1 MADRPTFE
9 ETNRFWVNLKYWLD
23 ITPTKY
29 KASDFEEWLDDYF
42 KAPKETEEELQK
54 YIDEENEEC
63 SPLNDLEE
71 IVNDRRLTLRTLE

>member
-42 KAPKETEEELQK
+42 KAPKETEEDLQK
-54 YIDEENEEC
+54 YIDEENDEC

-71 IVNDRRLTLRTLE
+71 IVNDR

>member
-71 IVNDRRLTLRTLE
+71 IVNDRQDWSF

>member
-54 YIDEENEEC
+54 YIDDENEEC

-71 IVNDRRLTLRTLE
+71 IVNDR

>member
-63 SPLNDLEE
+63 SPLYDLEE
-71 IVNDRRLTLRTLE
+71 IVNDR

>member
-63 SPLNDLEE
+63 CPLNDLEE
-71 IVNDRRLTLRTLE
+71 IVNDR

>member
-29 KASDFEEWLDDYF
+29 KASDFEKWLDDYF

-71 IVNDRRLTLRTLE
+71 IVNDR

>member
-29 KASDFEEWLDDYF
+29 KASDFEEGLDDYF

-71 IVNDRRLTLRTLE
+71 IVNDR

>member
-1 MADRPTFE
+1 MEDRPTFQ

-71 IVNDRRLTLRTLE
+71 IVNDR

>member
-9 ETNRFWVNLKYWLD
+9 ETNRFWVNLKYCLD

-54 YIDEENEEC
+54 YIDDENEEC

-71 IVNDRRLTLRTLE
+71 IVNDR

>member
-42 KAPKETEEELQK
+42 KAPKENEEELQK

-71 IVNDRRLTLRTLE
+71 IVNDR

>member
-23 ITPTKY
+23 ITPTKQ

-42 KAPKETEEELQK
+42 KAPKETG
-54 YIDEENEEC
+54 
-63 SPLNDLEE
+63 
-71 IVNDRRLTLRTLE
+71 RRITKVY

>member
-29 KASDFEEWLDDYF
+29 KASDFEEWVDDYF

-54 YIDEENEEC
+54 YNDEENEEC

-71 IVNDRRLTLRTLE
+71 IVNDR

>member
-54 YIDEENEEC
+54 YNDEENEEC

-71 IVNDRRLTLRTLE
+71 IVNDR

>member
-54 YIDEENEEC
+54 YIDEETEEC

-71 IVNDRRLTLRTLE
+71 IVNDR

>member
-42 KAPKETEEELQK
+42 QAPKETEEELQK

-71 IVNDRRLTLRTLE
+71 IVNDR

>member
-42 KAPKETEEELQK
+42 KAPNETEEELQK

-71 IVNDRRLTLRTLE
+71 IVNDR

>member
-71 IVNDRRLTLRTLE
+71 IVK

>member
-29 KASDFEEWLDDYF
+29 KANDFEEWLDDYF

-71 IVNDRRLTLRTLE
+71 IVNDR

>member
-42 KAPKETEEELQK
+42 KAPKETEEELQN

-71 IVNDRRLTLRTLE
+71 IVNDR

>member
-23 ITPTKY
+23 ITPTIY

-71 IVNDRRLTLRTLE
+71 IVNDR

>member
-29 KASDFEEWLDDYF
+29 KASDFEEWLDDNF
-42 KAPKETEEELQK
+42 KAPKQTEEELQK

-71 IVNDRRLTLRTLE
+71 IVNDR

>member
-71 IVNDRRLTLRTLE
+71 IDNDR

>member
-63 SPLNDLEE
+63 SPFNDLEE
-71 IVNDRRLTLRTLE
+71 IVNDR

>member
-9 ETNRFWVNLKYWLD
+9 ETNTFWVNLKYWLD

-71 IVNDRRLTLRTLE
+71 IVNDR

>member
-42 KAPKETEEELQK
+42 KAPKETEKELQK

-71 IVNDRRLTLRTLE
+71 IVNDR

>member
-1 MADRPTFE
+1 M
-9 ETNRFWVNLKYWLD
+9 NLKYWLD

-71 IVNDRRLTLRTLE
+71 IVNDR

>member
-71 IVNDRRLTLRTLE
+71 IVNDR

>member
-9 ETNRFWVNLKYWLD
+9 ETNRFWVNLIYWLD

-71 IVNDRRLTLRTLE
+71 IVNDR

>member
-63 SPLNDLEE
+63 SPLTDLEE
-71 IVNDRRLTLRTLE
+71 IVNDR

>member
-29 KASDFEEWLDDYF
+29 KARDFEEWLDDYF

-71 IVNDRRLTLRTLE
+71 IVNDR

>member
-71 IVNDRRLTLRTLE
+71 IVNGR

>member
-42 KAPKETEEELQK
+42 KAPKETEEELLK

-71 IVNDRRLTLRTLE
+71 IVNDR

>member
-1 MADRPTFE
+1 MAVRPTFE

-71 IVNDRRLTLRTLE
+71 IVNDR

>member
-54 YIDEENEEC
+54 PILMRKTK
-63 SPLNDLEE
+63 SVVLLM
-71 IVNDRRLTLRTLE
+71 I

>member
-71 IVNDRRLTLRTLE
+71 IVYDR

>member
-29 KASDFEEWLDDYF
+29 KASDFQEWLDDYF

-71 IVNDRRLTLRTLE
+71 IVNDR